1 MSVSSSIAKSG
12 WLYRQSSVLKKW
24 RRYWFTLTQDGLLRY
39 FETELSSKA
48 EDVMNVPLNCTS
60 IKTGTEVAKVHPPEG
75 MSTNFLLKIE
85 TRNVQSWMLCGED
98 EDDMRAWQLALQEA
112 RLIRHHVRSPSAPPF
127 APPFGAVY
135 QTNAPVRVVTADDM
149 AVRHVYTSYPAG
161 SVNYT
166 IPGAVYYAGYP
177 QGARYTYVYRY

>member
-1 MSVSSSIAKSG
+1 M
-12 WLYRQSSVLKKW
+12 
-24 RRYWFTLTQDGLLRY
+24 TQDGLLRY

-75 MSTNFLLKIE
+75 MSSNFLLKIE